1 VYYVYVINEEQ
12 NSMMDLSPI
21 EFFVRQHVHGE
32 RVFAVLLVQESGSG
46 GTSGTY
52 AHGLAESLFGKKV
65 ILKQWRPT
73 K

>member
-21 EFFVRQHVHGE
+21 EFVHGE

>member
-1 VYYVYVINEEQ
+1 
-12 NSMMDLSPI
+12 M
-21 EFFVRQHVHGE
+21 GE
-32 RVFAVLLVQESGSG
+32 RVFAVFLVQESGSG